1 MARRKRGI
9 DEHYIRKTPT
19 ETVSNSTALQND
31 DNFVFPI
38 GTNQT
43 WVVDIY
49 LLMRSGATPD
59 FKFDFVVPTGGSYV
73 GTTIES
79 AGITHFLDAGH
90 AITSSAGEWIQPQLH
105 VAVATGATAGNVQ
118 FRWAQNT
125 AEVSN
130 TEVGEDAVLVARRV
144 K

>member
-9 DEHYIRKTPT
+9 DEHYIRKTPL
-19 ETVSNSTALQND
+19 ETVNNSTTLQND
-31 DNFVFPI
+31 DNFVFPV
-38 GTNQT
+38 GTYQT
-43 WVVDIY
+43 WIVDIY
-49 LLMRSGATPD
+49 LLLRSGAVPD
-59 FKFDFVVPTGGSYV
+59 FKFDFVVPAGASYV

-79 AGITHFLDAGH
+79 AGITHWINAGH

-105 VAVATGATAGNVQ
+105 AAFATGATAGTVQ

-125 AEVSN
+125 AEASN

-144 K
+144 R